1 MITIWTAWMQKAEYH
16 LVCVCVCVCMQMWL
30 LFWSCQHQLAEGREA
45 YSLYLDLDLS
55 TFPKS
60 WLDVHVADHPQVL
73 YLLPCS
79 CSFFRSFITPSV
91 TLTRLAYIKTEL
103 FPETENHYN
112 FFKNIVLPKDNIY
125 LLCANLCSKYF
136 VLINLSDSHS
146 DLMK

>member
-1 MITIWTAWMQKAEYH
+1 MNSLDAKGRVSSCVCM
-16 LVCVCVCVCMQMWL
+16 CVCVHANVVVIL
-30 LFWSCQHQLAEGREA
+30 K
-45 YSLYLDLDLS
+45 LS
-55 TFPKS
+55 TSVSRGKRGIFTLFRLGSFNFSKS

-136 VLINLSDSHS
+136 VLINLSNSHS